1 MATLKSAIFA
11 NVRFFVR
18 QALDEMRKRCYTST
32 DENRAGKM
40 DRRKENVKKT
50 QLVIMAAGL
59 GSRYGGM
66 KQMDPVD
73 KQGHFIIDYS
83 IFDAVRAG
91 FDEIVCIVKPENEQA
106 FRDTVGK
113 RVGGKA
119 KLIFAHQRPDILP
132 EGFEIPE
139 GRVKP
144 WGTAH
149 AVLCA
154 KGVIDAP
161 FSVINA
167 DDFYGASAFRTI
179 HDFLVSDRPDT
190 DSAMVGYRVEN
201 TLTEN
206 GHVARGVCQ
215 MDENGECLTGVVERT
230 HIEPREGGAAYTED
244 DGKTFVFLPAGTIV
258 SMNLWGF
265 HPAILNEIEER
276 FPAFLRENLPKN
288 PLKCE
293 YFLPLI
299 PNQLIEEGKG
309 RVFVL
314 PTHEKWHGIT
324 YHEDMPRVQASIQAM
339 KDAGLYPEN
348 LWG

>member
-1 MATLKSAIFA
+1 M
-11 NVRFFVR
+11 
-18 QALDEMRKRCYTST
+18 
-32 DENRAGKM
+32 
-40 DRRKENVKKT
+40 KKT

-73 KQGHFIIDYS
+73 PQGHFIIDYS

-106 FRDTVGK
+106 FRETIGQ
-113 RVGGKA
+113 RIGTKA
-119 KLIFAHQRPDILP
+119 KLVFAHQRPDVLP
-132 EGFEIPE
+132 EGFSIPD

-154 KGVIDAP
+154 KDLIDAP

-167 DDFYGASAFRTI
+167 DDFYGATAFQAI
-179 HDFLVSDRPDT
+179 HDFLIADHPET
-190 DSAMVGYRVEN
+190 ESAMVGYRVEN

-206 GHVARGVCQ
+206 GHVARGVCE
-215 MDENGECLTGVVERT
+215 MDKSGQYLTSVVERT
-230 HIEPREGGAAYTED
+230 HIEPRENGAAFTED

-265 HPAILNEIEER
+265 HPFILREILAR
-276 FPAFLRENLPKN
+276 FPTFLRENLPKD

-299 PNQLIEEGKG
+299 PNQLIAEGKG
-309 RVFVL
+309 TVRVL
-314 PTHEKWHGIT
+314 PTQEKWHGIT
-324 YHEDMPRVQASIQAM
+324 YHDDMPRVQASIQAM
-339 KDAGLYPEN
+339 KDAGLYPEH
-348 LWG
+348 LWQE